1 MKVMSKSKEFIAIKV
16 TQDIEFF
23 INLGK
28 YLSEKFLKID
38 TSKYGEK
45 IIKLIVDE
53 R

>member
-16 TQDIEFF
+16 THDMDFF

-28 YLSEKFLKID
+28 YLNEKFFKID
-38 TSKYGEK
+38 TTKYGEK